1 VVTTPSFGRAAC
13 WLFSAGA
20 HVAVLAAAGHS
31 PYVFASAPGD
41 RADALAIDIEPELT
55 PEVGDPSASSADTRP
70 GPFVPRD
77 APARAALLV
86 SVGADP
92 DARRHDAA
100 FARGPAALAVPT
112 FEETIVAAP
121 FAPARFTMTVS
132 SEDRRGPTEAT
143 GANVRAAGDDEAGSD
158 GAPLPEE
165 GVSRAARLATS
176 MSPAYPA
183 AARAQEIEADVV
195 LAIVVA
201 STGEVI
207 DARVLKTAGYGFDQE
222 ALSAVRVA
230 RFFPAERDGRR
241 VAVRMRWSVS
251 FRLR

>member
-31 PYVFASAPGD
+31 PYVFASAKGD
-41 RADALAIDIEPELT
+41 RADALAIDIEPEPT
-55 PEVGDPSASSADTRP
+55 PEVGDPSVSPVDTRL
-70 GPFVPRD
+70 GPFVPRG
-77 APARAALLV
+77 APARAPRLFPV
-86 SVGADP
+86 SADP
-92 DARRHDAA
+92 DAHPHDAA
-100 FARGPAALAVPT
+100 LARGPAALAVPT

-132 SEDRRGPTEAT
+132 SEDRRGPPVAT
-143 GANVRAAGDDEAGSD
+143 GASSAAGDHEAGTNA
-158 GAPLPEE
+158 APLPEE
-165 GVSRAARLATS
+165 GVSRGARLASS

-207 DARVLKTAGYGFDQE
+207 DARVLKTAGYGFDQA